1 MSRQLA
7 GALVAVIIGLFLL
20 LVGGTVL
27 RIGAHA
33 AADEPLAPRSPSQ
46 PAQGRERDSAVP
58 AISFIE
64 SPTPTCYRPDPRTD
78 SCFIHWYYLNV
89 NAAPATYIIS
99 MTVAIDGRLVANHQ
113 GFFQSSMFVPGELYG
128 RGFEVSCGVPGAAG
142 NPFLGRTHSY
152 VLRARDSNGVAATNY
167 GSVTCPAGLER
178 VYLPLALR

>member
-1 MSRQLA
+1 MSRQLV
-7 GALVAVIIGLFLL
+7 GVLVAFMGLLLL

-27 RIGAHA
+27 GIGAQA
-33 AADEPLAPRSPSQ
+33 AADEPLVPGSPSE
-46 PAQGRERDSAVP
+46 PAREREGDSAAP
-58 AISFIE
+58 AISFIN

-78 SCFIHWYYLNV
+78 TCFIQWYYLYV

-128 RGFEVSCGVPGAAG
+128 SGFEVSCGVPGAAG

-152 VLRARDSNGVAATNY
+152 VLRARDSNGLAAANY